1 MTIYLDVVFF
11 ENFILNYIIILSTA
25 VISKSNIN
33 IIKIVKASS
42 IGGIYSILNYIVKL
56 NFLLDLL
63 LKISISIIMII
74 IAFGDFNFRKIF
86 KRIMFFYLVSFTFGG
101 IAFMII
107 FTIKP
112 ENILIENNH
121 FIGTYPLK
129 IAVIAGG
136 LGFIVVS
143 IIAKIIKNKK
153 VPIIYNLEIYYQGK
167 IKKIKTM
174 VDTGNLLK
182 EPITKADVIIVE
194 KDSLRGIISD
204 DVLQKIP
211 NIELF
216 NFNNYKFILIPFS
229 SIGNENGMLIGFK
242 PDFVKI
248 YDDIEY
254 IRDDV
259 LIGIYE
265 GKLSKNNLYTS
276 LIGLDILNKEAKNNE
291 YFENV

>member
-1 MTIYLDVVFF
+1 
-11 ENFILNYIIILSTA
+11 
-25 VISKSNIN
+25 
-33 IIKIVKASS
+33 
-42 IGGIYSILNYIVKL
+42 
-56 NFLLDLL
+56 
-63 LKISISIIMII
+63 
-74 IAFGDFNFRKIF
+74 
-86 KRIMFFYLVSFTFGG
+86 
-101 IAFMII
+101 MII